1 MSAAPK
7 ITAPQPFAAKP
18 AKPRVNPWLVAAV
31 VSLAAFMEVLD
42 TSIANVALPYIAG
55 GLAAS
60 VDDASWVLTSY
71 LVANAIVLP
80 ISGWLSIRLGRKR
93 YYMASVVLFTVSS
106 FLCGMAPSLGML
118 IIFRILQG
126 AAGGGLQPVSQAI
139 LKDTFPPEELGTA
152 FAVYGIVVVV
162 ASAIGPT
169 IGGWITDHYQW
180 RWIFYM
186 NVPVGMLS
194 LLLVSQLIEDP
205 AYLRQ
210 QMKKARSYLSID
222 YIGIGLLALCLGSLQ
237 VVLDKGQEDDWFHS
251 PLISTLAVIFP
262 ATVVLFVVWELTR
275 RKPVMDLRM
284 FKNPNFAAA
293 AAMIFVFGVELYG
306 IIVFT
311 PQFVQA
317 FMGYNAELAGLTQLP
332 GAALMILLMPIAG
345 KLVRKIAARWL
356 IGIGFLLSAFA
367 LFHISTNI
375 DLQIDF
381 QTAANYRVLQ
391 SLGLALL
398 FVPINTAS
406 YVGIPEEKGGEV
418 SGTIN
423 LLRNV
428 GGSVGISLV
437 ETMLARRAQFHQD
450 ELIARVTRAQQ
461 SFRTLRGGLS
471 AQLFHRGLSQPQAM
485 RQTYLRVYDAVI
497 AQATV
502 QSYMDVAWVIAVVCL
517 VMVPV
522 IFMLKKNDPKSAHVS
537 AE

>member
-1 MSAAPK
+1 VQLDNYHYVTDRLSTSDTILFVMQYK
-7 ITAPQPFAAKP
+7 
-18 AKPRVNPWLVAAV
+18 VAHQ
-31 VSLAAFMEVLD
+31 
-42 TSIANVALPYIAG
+42 
-55 GLAAS
+55 
-60 VDDASWVLTSY
+60 
-71 LVANAIVLP
+71 
-80 ISGWLSIRLGRKR
+80 R
-93 YYMASVVLFTVSS
+93 
-106 FLCGMAPSLGML
+106 
-118 IIFRILQG
+118 QG
-126 AAGGGLQPVSQAI
+126 PV
-139 LKDTFPPEELGTA
+139 
-152 FAVYGIVVVV
+152 
-162 ASAIGPT
+162 
-169 IGGWITDHYQW
+169 
-180 RWIFYM
+180 
-186 NVPVGMLS
+186 
-194 LLLVSQLIEDP
+194 
-205 AYLRQ
+205 
-210 QMKKARSYLSID
+210 
-222 YIGIGLLALCLGSLQ
+222 
-237 VVLDKGQEDDWFHS
+237 
-251 PLISTLAVIFP
+251 VIFP
-262 ATVVLFVVWELTR
+262 AVIDLSAVFGVLSREHGRMSGLPGSLHNLALDRRMTCARHSQARPNTEQTASARERRPNIATGLRSSASVAESKGGLPIVEFADQTAWESWLQRNHHCQDGVWMKLAKKTAPVKTQTHAEALQAALCYGWIDGQAARYDDHYMLMRYMLMRFTPRRRRSKWSQINRERAQQLIALVSGFSAGRARQGPGRRLVPLACRRKNYSQGGNQVVLFVVWELTR

-345 KLVRKIAARWL
+345 KLVRKIATRWL

-437 ETMLARRAQFHQD
+437 ETMLARRAQFHED
-450 ELIARVTRAQQ
+450 ELIAHVTRAQQ